1 MGINNRKNY
10 LRVSLLAAPLQA
22 MVTTTPIFAILDNDI
37 RILPFVWIM
46 ISIPILGLWM
56 LNYQLQSKINNNWK
70 HYIIS
75 FALVISLSIV
85 IRHFFIDEFKLWLN
99 GLGFGVL
106 KRTPPLITTTTVAV
120 MNNAMVIVFQR
131 LIKYREEQIK
141 IVGDLA
147 EVQLLRANEQ
157 YRHLKNQVHPH
168 FLFNSL
174 NTLKILVKKDPE
186 MAENYIMKLSN
197 FLRVAVQENQDELI
211 SLNKDIHLAID
222 YLTIQQMRFK
232 DSIVLVNEI
241 NEEQSEMLK
250 MPILTVQSFFE
261 NAIKHNAIS
270 NEFPLQIF
278 LGMEDGA
285 LVVRNSIR
293 KKVLQEDFSSG
304 VGLKYLAE
312 RLQMLQVGA
321 LTIEETDSEFL
332 VKVIFKK

>member
-1 MGINNRKNY
+1 MGINNRRNY

-46 ISIPILGLWM
+46 ISLPILGLWM
-56 LNYQLQSKINNNWK
+56 LNYQLQSKIDHAWK
-70 HYIIS
+70 HYLFS
-75 FALVISLSIV
+75 FGLVISLSLV
-85 IRHFFIDEFKLWLN
+85 IRHFYIDDFKIWLN

-131 LIKYREEQIK
+131 LIKYREEQIR

-211 SLNKDIHLAID
+211 SLSKDIHLAKD
-222 YLTIQQMRFK
+222 YLTIQQMRFNHAILLDDRVDRVK
-232 DSIVLVNEI
+232 AAQI
-241 NEEQSEMLK
+241 NL
-250 MPILTVQSFFE
+250 PVLTVQSFFE

-270 NEFPLQIF
+270 DETPLHILMYLDENILVLKNEIQ
-278 LGMEDGA
+278 
-285 LVVRNSIR
+285 
-293 KKVLQEDFSSG
+293 KKIIQEDLSSG
-304 VGLKYLAE
+304 VGLKYLKE
-312 RLQMLQVGA
+312 RLRILQVGD
-321 LTIEETDSEFL
+321 LSIEETETTFL